1 MKGKKDCKII
11 WINFNQVS
19 VCTAVLVCLE
29 FMLTL
34 NYMLTEF
41 KITELFII
49 SIANQI
55 NAHRIEAIR
64 VAPPSKKDANE
75 SCFQST
81 VPLNISVLFFHIL
94 RFLTVNIV
102 LFFESISWASTHP
115 HTRHTPRKVH
125 TQHSNWPHP
134 LSTTF
139 GFFHTQ
145 GALQRRCYTHY
156 LLP

>member
-1 MKGKKDCKII
+1 MKDEKDGKII
-11 WINFNQVS
+11 SINFHQVPA
-19 VCTAVLVCLE
+19 CTAVLGSLE

-34 NYMLTEF
+34 NYMLTEI
-41 KITELFII
+41 KITELSII

-55 NAHRIEAIR
+55 NAHQIEAIR
-64 VAPPSKKDANE
+64 VALPSKKDANE

-94 RFLTVNIV
+94 RLLTVNTV
-102 LFFESISWASTHP
+102 LFFESISRASTHP

-139 GFFHTQ
+139 GFFHTL
-145 GALQRRCYTHY
+145 GALQRRFYTHH

>member
-11 WINFNQVS
+11 SINFNQVS
-19 VCTAVLVCLE
+19 VCTAVLVSLV

-64 VAPPSKKDANE
+64 VAPPSKKDANG

-102 LFFESISWASTHP
+102 LFFESIS
-115 HTRHTPRKVH
+115 
-125 TQHSNWPHP
+125 
-134 LSTTF
+134 
-139 GFFHTQ
+139 
-145 GALQRRCYTHY
+145 
-156 LLP
+156 

>member
-11 WINFNQVS
+11 SINFNQVS

-29 FMLTL
+29 FTLTL

-75 SCFQST
+75 SCFQSEQYRLIFQSFFPHST
-81 VPLNISVLFFHIL
+81 ISHCECCIVFRIH
-94 RFLTVNIV
+94 FLSFNT
-102 LFFESISWASTHP
+102 SAY
-115 HTRHTPRKVH
+115 TPYP
-125 TQHSNWPHP
+125 S
-134 LSTTF
+134 
-139 GFFHTQ
+139 
-145 GALQRRCYTHY
+145 
-156 LLP
+156 

>member
-11 WINFNQVS
+11 SINFNQVS

-34 NYMLTEF
+34 NYMLTE
-41 KITELFII
+41 
-49 SIANQI
+49 I

-64 VAPPSKKDANE
+64 VGPPSKKDANE

-102 LFFESISWASTHP
+102 LFFESIS
-115 HTRHTPRKVH
+115 
-125 TQHSNWPHP
+125 
-134 LSTTF
+134 
-139 GFFHTQ
+139 
-145 GALQRRCYTHY
+145 
-156 LLP
+156 

>member
-11 WINFNQVS
+11 SINFNQVS

-64 VAPPSKKDANE
+64 VGRLQKKMPTRVV
-75 SCFQST
+75 SSQQYRLIFQS
-81 VPLNISVLFFHIL
+81 FF
-94 RFLTVNIV
+94 
-102 LFFESISWASTHP
+102 STFYDF
-115 HTRHTPRKVH
+115 
-125 TQHSNWPHP
+125 S
-134 LSTTF
+134 L
-139 GFFHTQ
+139 
-145 GALQRRCYTHY
+145 
-156 LLP
+156 

>member
-11 WINFNQVS
+11 SINFNQVS

-64 VAPPSKKDANE
+64 VGPPSKKDANE

-81 VPLNISVLFFHIL
+81 VLLNISVLFFHIL

-102 LFFESISWASTHP
+102 LFFESIS
-115 HTRHTPRKVH
+115 
-125 TQHSNWPHP
+125 
-134 LSTTF
+134 
-139 GFFHTQ
+139 
-145 GALQRRCYTHY
+145 
-156 LLP
+156 